1 MTALA
6 SGNRQT
12 ALRVHIFTKRTW
24 CSLCGRVSKRFPG
37 QRPGTGRVEGGS
49 RPAGTTP
56 MTHTIRRDLDNGH
69 ELGTMVDERASRRVK
84 DPLGTRTLGS
94 TFRTLHTTHH
104 RSRGRPRFTHT
115 QGRPQVHRQDLKPS
129 LGTQE
134 IPKCTRLERS
144 QDTAWGDIPRGRRDG
159 DLAPGSS
166 LRHAVLAGPGG
177 GAWRGL
183 LKGTFRMLVQTLTQA
198 SGQKS
203 GAQTLWSS
211 TCRSRG

>member
-1 MTALA
+1 M
-6 SGNRQT
+6 
-12 ALRVHIFTKRTW
+12 
-24 CSLCGRVSKRFPG
+24 
-37 QRPGTGRVEGGS
+37 
-49 RPAGTTP
+49 
-56 MTHTIRRDLDNGH
+56 
-69 ELGTMVDERASRRVK
+69 
-84 DPLGTRTLGS
+84 
-94 TFRTLHTTHH
+94 
-104 RSRGRPRFTHT
+104 
-115 QGRPQVHRQDLKPS
+115 HRQDLKPS

-144 QDTAWGDIPRGRRDG
+144 QDTAWGDIPRGRRGG

-166 LRHAVLAGPGG
+166 LRHAILAVERG
-177 GAWRGL
+177 GAWRVL

>member
-1 MTALA
+1 M
-6 SGNRQT
+6 
-12 ALRVHIFTKRTW
+12 VHEI
-24 CSLCGRVSKRFPG
+24 
-37 QRPGTGRVEGGS
+37 GS
-49 RPAGTTP
+49 RR
-56 MTHTIRRDLDNGH
+56 I
-69 ELGTMVDERASRRVK
+69 K
-84 DPLGTRTLGS
+84 DPLGHQDPWIYLLTPS
-94 TFRTLHTTHH
+94 HTIAE
-104 RSRGRPRFTHT
+104 RGRPRFTHT

>member
-1 MTALA
+1 M
-6 SGNRQT
+6 REVQ
-12 ALRVHIFTKRTW
+12 
-24 CSLCGRVSKRFPG
+24 
-37 QRPGTGRVEGGS
+37 EGS
-49 RPAGTTP
+49 R
-56 MTHTIRRDLDNGH
+56 IRW
-69 ELGTMVDERASRRVK
+69 A
-84 DPLGTRTLGS
+84 TRTLGS

-134 IPKCTRLERS
+134 IPECTRLERS

-166 LRHAVLAGPGG
+166 LRHAILAGQGG

-183 LKGTFRMLVQTLTQA
+183 LKGTFRMLVETFTYKHPGKSLGPRRSGLPRAAAEDDHTAPAGA
-198 SGQKS
+198 SPV
-203 GAQTLWSS
+203 
-211 TCRSRG
+211 